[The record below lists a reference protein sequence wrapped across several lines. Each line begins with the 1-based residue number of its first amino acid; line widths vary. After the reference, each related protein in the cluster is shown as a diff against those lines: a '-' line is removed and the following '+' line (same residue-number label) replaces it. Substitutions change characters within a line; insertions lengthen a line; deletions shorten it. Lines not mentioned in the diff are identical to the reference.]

1 MFVENT
7 AAFLVDFGV
16 NATINGQTVRCI
28 FDNASDDAFSVVAG
42 TGPRLLC
49 ADSASVAVGH
59 SVSVNGSSYTVAAI
73 EPDGTG
79 FKRVILK

>member
-16 NATINGQTVRCI
+16 NATINSQTVRCI
-28 FDNASDDAFSVVAG
+28 FDNASDDAFAVIAG

-49 ADSASVAVGH
+49 SDSAVVAIGN
-59 SVSVNGSSYTVAAI
+59 SVSVNGGNYTVTAI